1 MHGHSYRLDVALGG
15 PLHTDGP
22 ATGMVEDFD
31 RVAEIVE
38 REIIDP
44 LDHQTLNDCIE
55 NPTCELIALWIWRR
69 LRTHLPGLQEVL
81 LWETA
86 TSCAVVRASD
96 FI

>member
-1 MHGHSYRLDVALGG
+1 MHGHSYRLDVALAG

-22 ATGMVEDFD
+22 AAGMVEDFD

-38 REIIDP
+38 REVIDP
-44 LDHQTLNDCIE
+44 LDHQTLNDSLD

-69 LRTHLPGLQEVL
+69 LKTHLPGLQEVQ

-96 FI
+96 FM